1 LGYRKRDARRLGS
14 GLFVHG
20 LGGCGSSR
28 EERSCEYLV
37 EEANAGSLS
46 WSYGLD
52 QDHDEVR
59 RVLDAAAGGE
69 TQLRRLLSR
78 PFARKL
84 AGVPR
89 SATFDPKTR
98 HFTLAFYPYA
108 RTSSFCAVCSVVARA
123 VLCCVRRVSC
133 RVVCTQTDGAVVF
146 RRARWEKGEW
156 CDRDLP

>member
-1 LGYRKRDARRLGS
+1 VRLSLADQCPIADLLGFRKRDARRLGS

-28 EERSCEYLV
+28 EERSCEYLL
-37 EEANAGSLS
+37 EEASAGSLS

-52 QDHDEVR
+52 HDHDEVR
-59 RVLDAAAGGE
+59 RVLDAGGGGE
-69 TQLRRLLSR
+69 TQQLRRLLSR

-108 RTSSFCAVCSVVARA
+108 RTSPLPVPLRVPCAASVVS
-123 VLCCVRRVSC
+123 CRVSC
-133 RVVCTQTDGAVVF
+133 RVG
-146 RRARWEKGEW
+146 
-156 CDRDLP
+156 